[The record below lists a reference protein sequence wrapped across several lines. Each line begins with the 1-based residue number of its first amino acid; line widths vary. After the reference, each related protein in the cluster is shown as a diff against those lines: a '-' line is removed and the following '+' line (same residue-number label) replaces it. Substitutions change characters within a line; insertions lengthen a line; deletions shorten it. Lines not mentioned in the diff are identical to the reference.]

1 MSTRPSSPRRA
12 PIDEWTHRVLT
23 HAYRG
28 QPPAD
33 VIARA
38 MRMLATADGH
48 LDTRGQLTTE
58 RVARRQR

>member
-1 MSTRPSSPRRA
+1 MTARPPTPRRA
-12 PIDEWTHRVLT
+12 PITDWTHRVLT

-38 MRMLATADGH
+38 VRLLATADGH

-58 RVARRQR
+58 RAARRQK